1 MISPRVR
8 TFGLAMLLGAGA
20 AHVLWSLAM
29 GTVLASSYSHRIPDL
44 RRWPD
49 DIELPRIAEMTS
61 TFLAHAVP
69 ASAAPTATLFFGS
82 SLTYGYPWQ
91 EELTATS
98 RYAALR
104 PQEHVVNVGVLGAT
118 LQLLDAATLCGANNA
133 GVSANI
139 VVVELPVFNSI
150 NYLKRTFGRTGPPAE
165 CDETIGPVSPWLFAL
180 RHPLAAGWPPYI
192 WDDKAFPRRDHDVL
206 TRTFFGY
213 FVSPEIYKRV
223 EPSARRDLT
232 AALTRAKT
240 IGRQV
245 YAFPSPVLVSGV
257 SMAWADE
264 KAVEM
269 QLAAAL
275 AACRD
280 VSGVR
285 CLDPGVFYRRRDLYW
300 NLTHFN
306 QRGNQEFANWLV
318 ANIAPPDGQ

>member
-1 MISPRVR
+1 MIPPRVR
-8 TFGLAMLLGAGA
+8 TFVLAMLLGAA
-20 AHVLWSLAM
+20 ATHVLWSLAM
-29 GTVLASSYSHRIPDL
+29 GTVLASSYAHRIPDL
-44 RRWPD
+44 RRWP
-49 DIELPRIAEMTS
+49 EAFAVPRITEMTS
-61 TFLAHAVP
+61 SFLAHVVP
-69 ASAAPTATLFFGS
+69 ASAAPTTTLFFGS
-82 SLTYGYPWQ
+82 SLTYGFPWQ
-91 EELTATS
+91 EELTAPA

-118 LQLLDAATLCGANNA
+118 MQLLDAAILCGANNA
-133 GVSANI
+133 GVRANI

-150 NYLKRTFGRTGPPAE
+150 NNLKRTFGRTGPPDG
-165 CDETIGPVSPWLFAL
+165 CDDTIGRVGPWSFAL
-180 RHPLAAGWPPYI
+180 RHPLAAGWPPYL
-192 WDDKAFPRRDHDVL
+192 WDDKAFPRPDHHIL

-223 EPSARRDLT
+223 EPSALRDLT

-245 YAFPSPVLVSGV
+245 YAFPSPVLVSKV
-257 SMAWADE
+257 SMAWANE
-264 KAVEM
+264 QSVEM

-285 CLDPGVFYRRRDLYW
+285 CLDPGEFYRRDDLYW

-306 QRGNQEFANWLV
+306 QRGNQEFANWLA